1 MTHVNLRIKSGTID
15 SKVTEV
21 WDLTENK
28 KMMKEI
34 INDERNEDNDLHKKI
49 KLKVLLKLK

>member
-1 MTHVNLRIKSGTID
+1 
-15 SKVTEV
+15 
-21 WDLTENK
+21 
-28 KMMKEI
+28 MKEI